1 MTTEMNRRIDR
12 RQFTVAAATTAAAFA
27 MPTSLFAAAQKS
39 KNDRY
44 TFCAFVKFLTSMNYD
59 ELADAIAEAG
69 FDGVEVTARKKESYI
84 HPDKAADELSK
95 LKEVLAKRNLEITI
109 LTTDIV
115 SADDPVAEPMLR
127 AAAKLGIK
135 RYRLGFFRYDLA
147 KPIIPQLMALQPVIR
162 EIAAMNREIGIAG
175 MWQNHAGADM
185 VGATVWDMH
194 SLIKEYL
201 VSELGCVF
209 DIRHATAEAGEAWPI
224 YFDLMKPHLSAISV
238 KDFRW
243 ENGPK
248 SAHVQLGKGRVD
260 PKFFKALKKSDFH
273 GPISVHVEYLTK
285 GSAQENV
292 AALKRDF
299 ATLRG
304 WLAT

>member
-1 MTTEMNRRIDR
+1 
-12 RQFTVAAATTAAAFA
+12 
-27 MPTSLFAAAQKS
+27 
-39 KNDRY
+39 
-44 TFCAFVKFLTSMNYD
+44 MNYD
-59 ELADAIAEAG
+59 EMADAIADAG
-69 FDGVEVTARKKESYI
+69 FDGVEVTARQKDSYI
-84 HPDKAADELSK
+84 HPDKAADELPK

-109 LTTDIV
+109 LTTDIA
-115 SADDPVAEPMLR
+115 SANEPTAEPMLR

-135 RYRLGFFRYDLA
+135 RYRLGFFRYDLS
-147 KPIIPQLMALQPVIR
+147 KPIIPQLMALLPVIR
-162 EIAAMNREIGIAG
+162 EIAAMNRDIGIAG

-194 SLIKEYL
+194 SLIKEYP
-201 VSELGCVF
+201 VSVLGCVF
-209 DIRHATAEAGEAWPI
+209 DIRHAIAEAGEAWPI
-224 YFDLMKPHLSAISV
+224 YFDLMKPHLSALSV

-243 ENGPK
+243 DSGPK
-248 SAHVQLGKGRVD
+248 SVHAPLGKGRVD
-260 PKFFKALKKSDFH
+260 PKFFKTLKKSDFR

-304 WLAT
+304 RLAT

>member
-1 MTTEMNRRIDR
+1 MNNDEM
-12 RQFTVAAATTAAAFA
+12 
-27 MPTSLFAAAQKS
+27 
-39 KNDRY
+39 
-44 TFCAFVKFLTSMNYD
+44 
-59 ELADAIAEAG
+59 ADAIAQAG

-84 HPDKAADELSK
+84 QPDKAAEELAR

-115 SADDPVAEPMLR
+115 KADDPIAEPMLR

-135 RYRLGFFRYDLA
+135 RYRLGFFRYDLS
-147 KPIIPQLMALQPVIR
+147 KPIVPQLMALQPVIR
-162 EIAAMNREIGIAG
+162 EIAAMNRDIGIAG

-194 SLIKEYL
+194 SLIKEYPAS
-201 VSELGCVF
+201 VLGCVF

-224 YFDLMKPHLSAISV
+224 YFDLMKPHLSALSV

-243 ENGPK
+243 DSGPK
-248 SAHVQLGKGRVD
+248 SVHTQLGKGRVD
-260 PKFFKALKKSDFH
+260 PKFFKAVKKSEFR
-273 GPISVHVEYLTK
+273 GPISLHVEYLTK

-299 ATLRG
+299 ATLRS
-304 WLAT
+304 WLAG